1 MIGLGVP
8 GLRRRHL
15 LLAMLFAAAAGL
27 VSSGC
32 AGGGTSVTP
41 GTEAHVAPYTY
52 VAIGGSESVGF
63 DANDPARQAFS
74 VLFDHRLPHQTVF
87 YDLAVPDAGAAD
99 VLAHQEAAALALHP
113 NLVTVW
119 VGLSDLEAGV
129 SPAEFGSELQEIVAP
144 LRALNAQV
152 LLANI
157 EPITHA
163 VAYQTCAG
171 VQGPP
176 PDSGNFRCFV
186 DRRFAGGTLPPADTT
201 DAVLAAYDAQ
211 VAAVAQREGAVLVN
225 IDAAMSRSATGG
237 ASPFS
242 GEDLDLSTT
251 GHALAARLFVSAW
264 RSTGTTS
271 NLK

>member
-1 MIGLGVP
+1 MIPYGKPFPYSSITGFPTRPSSTTLRYPMQVP
-8 GLRRRHL
+8 PTSWPIRRRL
-15 LLAMLFAAAAGL
+15 
-27 VSSGC
+27 
-32 AGGGTSVTP
+32 
-41 GTEAHVAPYTY
+41 
-52 VAIGGSESVGF
+52 
-63 DANDPARQAFS
+63 
-74 VLFDHRLPHQTVF
+74 
-87 YDLAVPDAGAAD
+87 
-99 VLAHQEAAALALHP
+99 LALHP
-113 NLVTVW
+113 NVVTVW

-129 SPAEFGSELQEIVAP
+129 SPAEFGSQLQEIVAP

-152 LLANI
+152 LLANM

-171 VQGPP
+171 VPGPS

-186 DRRFAGGTLPPADTT
+186 DRRFAGDTLPPADTT
-201 DAVLAAYDAQ
+201 NAVLAAYDAQ
-211 VAAVAQREGAVLVN
+211 VAAVAQRDGAVLVN

-264 RSTGTTS
+264 RSTRTTS
-271 NLK
+271 NSK